1 MLQAK
6 NLSRNYGVVK
16 AVEEVS
22 FSVEPGEVVGLL
34 GHNGAG
40 KSTIMKMLTGFIE
53 PSEGEVLVDG
63 MSILEEPEL
72 VRESIGYLPE
82 SPPIYPELSVLD
94 YLFFAARMRGRQ
106 DEDEVYNALSATNLE
121 SKALEPIATLSR
133 GFKQRVGVAQAI
145 LHRPRLLILDEPS
158 NGLDPNQN
166 QEMRDLIM
174 TLAKEATVILS
185 THVMQE
191 VDAIC
196 DRVLIMSAGKLTVD
210 ENLRDLRDG
219 SSIALSTT
227 SEAPIERLLANEAIV
242 SNLKELDQGRWE
254 IDVNEDIS
262 LAIDHIARACVESG
276 VPIYGIAP
284 KKLNLETLFR
294 DVSEAEVSK

>member
-166 QEMRDLIM
+166 QEMRDLIL

-210 ENLRDLRDG
+210 ENLRDLREG

-262 LAIDHIARACVESG
+262 PAIDHIARACVESG

>member
-210 ENLRDLRDG
+210 ENLRDLRAG

-262 LAIDHIARACVESG
+262 PAIDHIARACVESG

>member
-94 YLFFAARMRGRQ
+94 YLFFAARMRGRE

-210 ENLRDLRDG
+210 ENLRDLREG

-262 LAIDHIARACVESG
+262 PAIDHIARACVESG

>member
-166 QEMRDLIM
+166 QEMRDLIL
-174 TLAKEATVILS
+174 TLVKEATVILS

-196 DRVLIMSAGKLTVD
+196 DRVLIMSAGRLTVD
-210 ENLRDLRDG
+210 ENLRELTKG

-262 LAIDHIARACVESG
+262 PAIDHIARACVESG

>member
-6 NLSRNYGVVK
+6 NLSRNYGDVK

-34 GHNGAG
+34 GHNGPG

-53 PSEGEVLVDG
+53 PSQGEVVVDG
-63 MSILEEPEL
+63 ISILEEPEL
-72 VRESIGYLPE
+72 VRQSIGYLPE

-94 YLFFAARMRGRQ
+94 YLFFAARMRGRKG
-106 DEDEVYNALSATNLE
+106 EDEVYNALSATNLE

-210 ENLRDLRDG
+210 ENLRDLREG

-262 LAIDHIARACVESG
+262 PAIDHIARACVESG

>member
-6 NLSRNYGVVK
+6 NLSRNYGDVK

-210 ENLRDLRDG
+210 ENLRDLREG

-262 LAIDHIARACVESG
+262 PAIDHIARACVESG

>member
-94 YLFFAARMRGRQ
+94 YLFFAARMRSRQ
-106 DEDEVYNALSATNLE
+106 SEDEVYNALSATNLE

-158 NGLDPNQN
+158 NGLDPKQN
-166 QEMRDLIM
+166 QEMRDLIL

-210 ENLRDLRDG
+210 ENLHDLREG

-227 SEAPIERLLANEAIV
+227 SEAPIETLLANEAIV
-242 SNLKELDQGRWE
+242 RNLRELDQGRWE
-254 IDVNEDIS
+254 IDVEEDIS
-262 LAIDHIARACVESG
+262 PAIDYIARACVESG
-276 VPIYGIAP
+276 VPIYGISP